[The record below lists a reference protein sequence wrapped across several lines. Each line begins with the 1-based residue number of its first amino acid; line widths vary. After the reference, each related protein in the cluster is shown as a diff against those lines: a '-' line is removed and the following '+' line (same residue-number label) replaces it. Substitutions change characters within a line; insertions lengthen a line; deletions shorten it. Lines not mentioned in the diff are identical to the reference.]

1 MDCGLWTSCRIDIL
15 SGIQSTA
22 AALDAERTRLDV
34 ISENIANANTT
45 HGVDGK
51 PYQRQVVV
59 FETALQQA
67 MNGGGA
73 SVPTLRVA
81 GIQKDPRPFE
91 SIYEPGNP
99 DADEHGMV
107 AMPNVNIHEEMADM
121 ISAERAFEANLAVVK
136 NARAMSLQ
144 VLAIGRH

>member
-1 MDCGLWTSCRIDIL
+1 MIDLL

-34 ISENIANANTT
+34 ISENVANANTT
-45 HGVDGK
+45 HGPDGK

-59 FETALQQA
+59 FESALQQA
-67 MNGGGA
+67 INGQ

-81 GIQKDPRPFE
+81 GIEKDPRPFE
-91 SIYEPGNP
+91 MVYEPGNP
-99 DADEHGMV
+99 DADARGLV

-121 ISAERAFEANLAVVK
+121 ISASRTYEANLAVIK
-136 NARAMSLQ
+136 NARAMALQ
-144 VLAIGRH
+144 VLSIGKH